1 MIIVTG
7 GAGFIGSNL
16 INFLEDVNT
25 QKVVSVDWKNHEN
38 SHYFNKR
45 NLIKVPPNDLKKF
58 LNENKKFIKLIIHL
72 GAITSTTETNA
83 KLIIENNISL
93 SLFIW
98 SWCVENKKR
107 LIYAS
112 SAATYGDGSN
122 NFDDQEKNNYLSKLV
137 PLNLYGWSKHL
148 FDKFVISQKKKPPQY
163 VGLKFFNVYGPN
175 EFHKSE
181 MRSIV
186 LKIFQKVSGNQTVKL
201 FKSHHP
207 NYKDGEQMRDFI
219 YVKDVIS
226 IVKWFVD
233 NKKKNGIYNVGTGNP
248 RSFYDLATSVFK
260 NSNVKKR
267 IKYIDTPK
275 NIREQYQ
282 YFTKANIKKLRN
294 AGYKKRF
301 FSLEEG
307 VKDYIRNHLIINP

>member
-16 INFLEDVNT
+16 INFFGEKKT
-25 QKVVSVDWKNHEN
+25 QEIISVDWKNNEN
-38 SHYFNKR
+38 ASYFINK
-45 NLIKVPPNDLKKF
+45 KLKKVCPNNLESF
-58 LNENKKFIKLIIHL
+58 LKKNNKSIKLIIHL

-83 KLIIENNISL
+83 KLIIKNNISL

-98 SWCVENKKR
+98 SWCVEHKKR

-122 NFDDQEKNNYLSKLV
+122 NFDDQEKKSYLSKLV

-148 FDKFVISQKKKPPQY
+148 FDKFIINQKKKPPQY

-186 LKIFQKVSGNQTVKL
+186 LKIFQKVSSNQTVKL

-207 NYKDGEQMRDFI
+207 QYKDGEQMRDFI
-219 YVKDVIS
+219 YVKDVIN
-226 IVKWFVD
+226 IIKWFID
-233 NKKKNGIYNVGTGNP
+233 NENINGIYNVGTGKP
-248 RSFYDLATSVFK
+248 RSFCDLAVSVFK
-260 NSNVKKR
+260 NSNIKSK

-294 AGYKKRF
+294 TGYKKKF
-301 FSLEEG
+301 FSLEDG
-307 VKDYIRNHLIINP
+307 IKDYIRNHLIINS